1 MQTSGFKFF
10 EFIKILRKY
19 FIFPDRD
26 YIKHPQ
32 HFKKNKQKNGKNNT
46 ELRKDQPTLLQNV
59 LSIFV
64 DWKKAKDDGQD
75 NVLEEKLYKV
85 NDSSTASRILNGHEP
100 LTQTLSDLLIQY
112 FDDYTFVDEFD
123 NLIAE
128 GNIDDL
134 VSEINKHEFTCTADT
149 VRYWIPNIYKAFL
162 NQAKTRKIPK
172 AERCIISPK
181 QVPPPTQ
188 IKSAQKKDVVV
199 PLTLSTPI
207 SNANNQPSANLFD
220 YDYEFENAVRTH
232 LASLLVECGRTCP
245 NDNCHNNLV
254 YEKNGRAEPNYE
266 VIKIDP
272 NEKPTFD
279 NLIALCPDC
288 AKKYKLSYDE
298 RLTPTQTRMQRMK
311 ELKSGL
317 AMEVESANLLKVIDE
332 NDIRSVMLA
341 INDTLN
347 KEDPIPLNYDPVE
360 ISQKIE
366 PQNGLLLREIKRL
379 VREYYDLVRK
389 SLRNLSDENALTFD
403 LDDFAHAIKTGCKR
417 LVDQKLSQPKVFNL
431 LVSWLKNLSNSDD
444 DTACRIIVAYFV
456 QNCEVFHAITK

>member
-1 MQTSGFKFF
+1 MQFSD
-10 EFIKILRKY
+10 FINIMNKY
-19 FIFPDRD
+19 LN
-26 YIKHPQ
+26 
-32 HFKKNKQKNGKNNT
+32 KKNESHPVFLESFCSLFVDLDQAECNGYTKAIQEALSKLNQSVTASKIFNGKCLISKNIA
-46 ELRKDQPTLLQNV
+46 NV
-59 LSIFV
+59 LFSNF
-64 DWKKAKDDGQD
+64 
-75 NVLEEKLYKV
+75 
-85 NDSSTASRILNGHEP
+85 DSSQFLAK
-100 LTQTLSDLLIQY
+100 
-112 FDDYTFVDEFD
+112 FDDLTTE
-123 NLIAE
+123 E
-128 GNIDDL
+128 SIDHL
-134 VSEINKHEFTCTADT
+134 VNELNEHGITCNADT
-149 VRYWIPNIYKAFL
+149 VRSVIAELYQGFL
-162 NQAKTRKIPK
+162 GDAIRGKKK
-172 AERCIISPK
+172 
-181 QVPPPTQ
+181 
-188 IKSAQKKDVVV
+188 QKKGMDK
-199 PLTLSTPI
+199 PSSTPMQ
-207 SNANNQPSANLFD
+207 NDDNEPNLFD
-220 YDYEFENAVRTH
+220 EENIAKYELENAVKKQ
-232 LASLLVECGRTCP
+232 LCSLLGECDRICP
-245 NDNCHNNLV
+245 NDNCHNSLV